1 MIMYMMSQWNFTH
14 NVTQAGPKVTNT
26 THAPLLRIR
35 CPSLLHSRT
44 ENELMARSSA
54 GTLYMPFLS
63 SDGVNFISG
72 RWAHNHC
79 ATLLVI
85 LVILSHCHQWQAQSH
100 LDPTIP
106 EALERERA
114 VWAKMLYSNRDKQEK
129 ERSKAWPGTVEVMG
143 SEREGSRWEFN
154 LEIQASCGH
163 SWLVTVNAAACLP
176 AGRASLISCAV
187 YSRVIIASHYRAT
200 ALGRLWIS
208 YQLQSPH
215 HRRLSLIT
223 Q

>member
-26 THAPLLRIR
+26 THAPLLRIL

-44 ENELMARSSA
+44 QNELMARSCA
-54 GTLYMPFLS
+54 GTLRMPFLS
-63 SDGVNFISG
+63 SDGANFISG

-106 EALERERA
+106 EALEREKELFGQKCFTA
-114 VWAKMLYSNRDKQEK
+114 IKTNRKK
-129 ERSKAWPGTVEVMG
+129 RSKAWPGTFEVMG

-154 LEIQASCGH
+154 LEIQASCGY
-163 SWLVTVNAAACLP
+163 SWLAAVNAA

-200 ALGRLWIS
+200 ALGRLC